1 VYLPSRIYIE
11 NSLLFSNTL
20 VMLAVGLTLTYL
32 TTKVPNFAHGSLAM
46 VGAYALF
53 TVAAIV
59 FGQQLA
65 SYSLAT
71 PLGLGFLVAFAAG
84 AAAGLLEYLLVLRP
98 LSKRGT
104 TPLGLMI
111 ATLGVDLI
119 LIGVLNIFA
128 DILRGM
134 HPITGTAR
142 DWRLKA
148 YVIQKVAGLSLGVW
162 ISFGIMIGSLVAL
175 YLLLTRTR
183 FGIAMRASIEN
194 PALAQ
199 VLGVNVD
206 LVNMVSWILAG
217 GLAGLAGGMM
227 AFVQRINPATGSIEV
242 VAVFAASIVGG
253 LHSLLGA
260 VVGGY
265 IVGMSETL
273 LTKIISDITGFDL
286 VAYKRA
292 VPLIF
297 IIVTLLVAPEG
308 IMGVNWRRLFSRF
321 LSLLLRRRGESTPT
335 A

>member
-1 VYLPSRIYIE
+1 MAIYISKVYLE

-46 VGAYALF
+46 VGAYSLF
-53 TVAAIV
+53 TIAAIV
-59 FGQQLA
+59 YGQQLNN
-65 SYSLAT
+65 YQLAK
-71 PLGLGFLVAFAAG
+71 PLSLGFTAAFIGG
-84 AAAGLLEYLLVLRP
+84 AVAGLLQYLLVLRP
-98 LSKRGT
+98 LQRRGS

-119 LIGVLNIFA
+119 LIGTLNIFA

-134 HPITGTAR
+134 HPITGSAR

-148 YVIQKVAGLSLGVW
+148 YVIQNVAGFSLGLW
-162 ISFGIMIGSLVAL
+162 LSFGIMIGSLLAL

-206 LVNMVSWILAG
+206 LVNMVAWLLAG

-260 VVGGY
+260 VIGGY
-265 IVGMSETL
+265 VVGLSETL
-273 LTKIISDITGFDL
+273 LTKILGDLTGVDL

-308 IMGVNWRRLFSRF
+308 IMGVDWKRLAKKMLGRSKK
-321 LSLLLRRRGESTPT
+321 

>member
-1 VYLPSRIYIE
+1 MAIYISKVYLE

-46 VGAYALF
+46 VGAYSLF
-53 TVAAIV
+53 TIAAIV
-59 FGQQLA
+59 FGQQLNN
-65 SYSLAT
+65 YQLGK
-71 PLGLGFLVAFAAG
+71 PLGLGFTAAFIGG
-84 AAAGLLEYLLVLRP
+84 AIAGLLQYLLVLRP
-98 LSKRGT
+98 LQRRGS

-134 HPITGTAR
+134 NPITGSAR

-148 YVIQKVAGLSLGVW
+148 YVIQNVAGLSLGVW
-162 ISFGIMIGSLVAL
+162 ISFGIMIGSLLAL

-206 LVNMVSWILAG
+206 LVNMVAWLLAG

-265 IVGMSETL
+265 VVGLSETL
-273 LTKIISDITGFDL
+273 LTKILGDLTGIDL

-308 IMGVNWRRLFSRF
+308 IMGVDWKRLAKKILGGRK
-321 LSLLLRRRGESTPT
+321 E

>member
-1 VYLPSRIYIE
+1 MVINLSPVYIE
-11 NSLLFSNTL
+11 NSLLFANTL

-53 TVAAIV
+53 TIAAIM
-59 FGQQLA
+59 FGNQLSQLQLA
-65 SYSLAT
+65 Q
-71 PLGLGFLVAFAAG
+71 PLGLGFAAAFLAG
-84 AAAGLLEYLLVLRP
+84 AFAGLLEYLLVLRP
-98 LSKRGT
+98 LQKRGS

-119 LIGVLNIFA
+119 LLGVLNIFA

-134 HPITGTAR
+134 NPVTGTTR

-217 GLAGLAGGMM
+217 GFAGLAGGMM

-265 IVGMSETL
+265 VVGLSETL
-273 LTKIISDITGFDL
+273 LTKILSDITGVNL
-286 VAYKRA
+286 VTYKRA

-308 IMGVNWRRLFSRF
+308 IMGINWRRLFSRIR
-321 LSLLLRRRGESTPT
+321 SRK
-335 A
+335 

>member
-1 VYLPSRIYIE
+1 MLSPVYIE
-11 NSLLFSNTL
+11 NSLLFTNTL
-20 VMLAVGLTLTYL
+20 VMLAVGLTLTYM

-53 TVAAIV
+53 TVAAVV
-59 FGQQLA
+59 FGKELA
-65 SYSLAT
+65 SFRIGK
-71 PLGLGFLVAFAAG
+71 PLGLGFAAAFLGG
-84 AAAGLLEYLLVLRP
+84 ALAGLLEYLLVLRP
-98 LSKRGT
+98 LGRRGS

-111 ATLGVDLI
+111 STLGVDLI
-119 LIGVLNIFA
+119 LIGVLNIYA

-134 HPITGTAR
+134 NPVTGTAR

-148 YVIQKVAGLSLGVW
+148 YVLQKVAGMSLGLW
-162 ISFGIMIGSLVAL
+162 LSFGILVGSLLAL

-206 LVNMVSWILAG
+206 MVNMVSWVLAG

-227 AFVQRINPATGSIEV
+227 AFAERLNPATGSIEV

-253 LHSLLGA
+253 LNSLAGA

-265 IVGMSETL
+265 VVGLSETI
-273 LTKIISDITGFDL
+273 LTKLVGDLIGVDL

-308 IMGVNWRRLFSRF
+308 LMGIEWRRSLSR
-321 LSLLLRRRGESTPT
+321 LARRLTKTGRR
-335 A
+335 

>member
-1 VYLPSRIYIE
+1 VAINLSTVYIE
-11 NSLLFSNTL
+11 NSLLFANTL

-53 TVAAIV
+53 TIAAIV
-59 FGQQLA
+59 LGGQLSQLQ
-65 SYSLAT
+65 LLQ
-71 PLGLGFLVAFAAG
+71 PLGLGFAAAFLAG
-84 AAAGLLEYLLVLRP
+84 AFAGLLEYLLVLRP
-98 LSKRGT
+98 LQKRGS

-134 HPITGTAR
+134 SPITGTTR

-148 YVIQKVAGLSLGVW
+148 YVIQKVAGFSLGLW

-265 IVGMSETL
+265 VVGLSETL
-273 LTKIISDITGFDL
+273 LTKIISDITGVNL

-308 IMGVNWRRLFSRF
+308 IMGVNWRRVFSR
-321 LSLLLRRRGESTPT
+321 RRRRQD
-335 A
+335 